1 MCRKRTA
8 GSTVTDVA
16 TTVPLITTDDLILD
30 AAEDCFVTV
39 GVRGTTMDAI
49 AAAAGVSRITVYRRI
64 GNRDQIVLAVLLRIV
79 DRYLARLL
87 PRLLAQRSL
96 DDALL
101 LLIRNTV
108 RAARRD
114 DLSLLFASEER
125 GATGAPIAG
134 AMPPLAERF
143 GGTIEQLARELPGGL
158 APDIDGIDAGEW
170 TLRVIISLATT
181 EPAKPRSEADT
192 DRLVRRLVLPGIVD
206 TGRVAPTD
214 DMN

>member
-1 MCRKRTA
+1 MSDADGRVYGR
-8 GSTVTDVA
+8 GVA
-16 TTVPLITTDDLILD
+16 STVPLITTDELILD
-30 AAEDCFVTV
+30 AAEDCFMTV

-49 AAAAGVSRITVYRRI
+49 AAAAGVSRITVYRRV

-79 DRYLARLL
+79 DRYLARLQ

-96 DDALL
+96 ADALT
-101 LLIRNTV
+101 LLIRSTV

-134 AMPPLAERF
+134 AMPPLAARF
-143 GGTIEQLARELPGGL
+143 GGAIERVARQLPGGL
-158 APDIDGIDAGEW
+158 APDIDGVDAGEW
-170 TLRVIISLATT
+170 VLRVIISLATT
-181 EPAKPRSEADT
+181 EPATPRTEADT
-192 DRLVRRLVLPGIVD
+192 DRLVRLLVLPGLIAGEPD
-206 TGRVAPTD
+206 APTD